1 MTTTVPWLPANAV
14 AEAAQALQVRQ
25 TIADWSTK
33 WLGFGS
39 ATLSGT
45 EAAARD
51 IRIPGTAFELDDGL
65 ALVLPEDAPTIVGRL
80 MFGVAEG
87 EPTAADFAAISVS
100 ADKALA
106 DLRQRLA
113 QLVGLPREAVWRGC
127 DGADGPG
134 HLFRVRL
141 GQALQPLVFVVS
153 DRLLVRGVKAR
164 LRPDAASTPLGAL
177 AEGLAPQI
185 VTTAALLGTSRL
197 STRELAE
204 LGEGDVVVLDRG
216 LNDVVPIAI
225 DGIPQTVGCRVAAS
239 DANLVLTL
247 V

>member
-1 MTTTVPWLPANAV
+1 MSVLVPWLPANAI
-14 AEAAQALQVRQ
+14 AEAARTLQVRE
-25 TIADWSTK
+25 TVADWSAK
-33 WLGFGS
+33 WLGSGS

-51 IRIPGTAFELDDGL
+51 LRISGTASELDDGL
-65 ALVLPEDAPTIVGRL
+65 ALVIPEDVSAIIGRM
-80 MFGVAEG
+80 MFGIPEG
-87 EPTAADFAAISVS
+87 EPTAADFAAISAS
-100 ADKALA
+100 ADTALA

-113 QLVGLPREAVWRGC
+113 QLVGLPRQAGWREC
-127 DGADGPG
+127 DGAGGPG

-141 GQALQPLVFVVS
+141 GQALQPLVIIVS
-153 DRLLVRGVKAR
+153 DSLLVLGIKAR
-164 LRPDAASTPLGAL
+164 LRPDPASTPLGAL
-177 AEGLAPQI
+177 SEGLAPQT
-185 VTTAALLGTSRL
+185 VMLSALLGSCRL

-204 LGEGDVVVLDRG
+204 LGAGDVVVLDRG